1 MTYTGLELFMENL
14 KQLIYSNDNPL
25 INNHPSILSKRP
37 QLQLLYEEL
46 DSMIQILF
54 HGEHTELQYLKRRF
68 KNTAEEAQDIIDLF
82 VSGVHYRKIGY
93 SPRPDV
99 FRTFLNLDHVMRS
112 IKSIKEELI
121 NTSMDNMKID
131 SSQRTKSQQVQS
143 AAAGTSNSRSTL
155 GSKKLFEE
163 IVVGLDHHV
172 EVIRDKLVEDQK
184 QLDVVSIVGMGGLGK
199 TTLATKVFNDRF
211 IVYHFNIRA
220 WVTVSQTYERRDV
233 LIQILA
239 SLGVQVDIESTSDFK
254 LREMLHKSLKGQR
267 YLIVIDDI
275 WSKEAW
281 DNLKVLFPDDDTS
294 SRILLTSRLNE
305 VGLHAKSKPN
315 GLVHFLSYLTEKQS
329 WELLCKKVFHG
340 EECPEGLI
348 KHGMQ
353 IANKCQGLPLSVVVI
368 AGLLAKEPENIDLWK
383 KISCSVASYI
393 ASDGNKHME
402 ALDLSYNHLPLHLRD
417 CFLYLG
423 GFPEDFKFPARWLIG
438 LWMAE
443 GFIQEAE
450 NQSFEDIG
458 EAYLLDLVGRN
469 LVIVAERRSN
479 GGVKSFKVHDL
490 VRELCLRIAQEER
503 FFLRINAAE
512 VAQHEVITSYKLR
525 RLFTN
530 QNTYIVNLA
539 HPPTPS
545 IRSLIYF
552 HTSRCL
558 LIDTAECFRSFALLR
573 VLDLQNYEL
582 INFPEGIVLLVHL
595 RYLAIRHAL
604 VFPSSICNLTSLQ
617 TLIVKTSQSTL
628 VLPSNISDLV
638 NLRHLWSNSLLYLP
652 SINRPMNLQTISDV
666 ELGDLVEYFHK
677 YFPMIKKLSSVFYSN
692 GKSDFELLGYLE
704 TLKLTGIYGRNCR
717 NNKIS
722 FPTTLKQLTLVR
734 CHLPWSDMSI
744 IQSLPN
750 LEVLKL
756 SEDAFEGSLWKT
768 DDEAQFP
775 QLKFLRLE
783 LLKIKQWEA
792 YSINFPCLKE
802 LQLVKCY
809 DLKEI
814 PLEIGDIP
822 TLELIK
828 IDCCS
833 RSVVESIKRIQVD
846 QYDVGNYD
854 LKIYV
859 DGSELSCINR
869 HLRAHG
875 VGSSKELA
883 VPQWN
888 SQLGLQS
895 SQAIIKQLEL
905 ELELDSIES
914 SFYQAQAQAQA
925 QKLARNI

>member
-25 INNHPSILSKRP
+25 SNNHPSILSERP

-54 HGEHTELQYLKRRF
+54 DCEHTELHELKSVKDLKRRL

-82 VSGVHYRKIGY
+82 VSGVHFRKKGY
-93 SPRPDV
+93 SPRSDV
-99 FRTFLNLDHVMRS
+99 FKTFLNLDHKASKRNLQRLL
-112 IKSIKEELI
+112 E
-121 NTSMDNMKID
+121 
-131 SSQRTKSQQVQS
+131 SS
-143 AAAGTSNSRSTL
+143 NRSTL
-155 GSKKLFEE
+155 GSEKLFDE

-211 IVYHFNIRA
+211 IMYHFDIRA
-220 WVTVSQTYERRDV
+220 WVTVSQTYKRRDV

-239 SLGVQVDIESTSDFK
+239 SLGVQVDIKNTDFK

-305 VGLHAKSKPN
+305 VGLHAKSKPS
-315 GLVHFLSYLTEKQS
+315 GLVHFLSYLTKKQS

-340 EECPEGLI
+340 EECPEWLI

-353 IANKCQGLPLSVVVI
+353 IANKCQGPPLSVVVI
-368 AGLLAKEPENIDLWK
+368 AGLLAKEPINRDLWK
-383 KISCSVASYI
+383 KIAHSVGSYI
-393 ASDGNKHME
+393 ATDKNGHME
-402 ALDLSYNHLPLHLRD
+402 TLDLSYNHLPLHLRD

-423 GFPEDFKFPARWLIG
+423 GFPEDFKFPARWLIW

-469 LVIVAERRSN
+469 LVIVAERKSN

-490 VRELCLRIAQEER
+490 VRELSLRIAQEER
-503 FFLRINAAE
+503 FFLKINSTE
-512 VAQHEVITSYKLR
+512 SYPFIISYKQHR
-525 RLFTN
+525 MFTY
-530 QNTYIVNLA
+530 QNIPILNFG

-545 IRSLIYF
+545 LRTLFCFLMPKSWIYD
-552 HTSRCL
+552 
-558 LIDTAECFRSFALLR
+558 IAEHFRSFALLR
-573 VLDLQNYEL
+573 VLDLRNCKL
-582 INFPEGIVLLVHL
+582 IHLPEGIVLLVHL
-595 RYLAIRHAL
+595 
-604 VFPSSICNLTSLQ
+604 
-617 TLIVKTSQSTL
+617 
-628 VLPSNISDLV
+628 
-638 NLRHLWSNSLLYLP
+638 
-652 SINRPMNLQTISDV
+652 
-666 ELGDLVEYFHK
+666 
-677 YFPMIKKLSSVFYSN
+677 
-692 GKSDFELLGYLE
+692 
-704 TLKLTGIYGRNCR
+704 
-717 NNKIS
+717 
-722 FPTTLKQLTLVR
+722 R

-750 LEVLKL
+750 LEVVKLNDTLKG
-756 SEDAFEGSLWKT
+756 ALWKT
-768 DDEAQFP
+768 GEAQFR

-783 LLKIKQWEA
+783 NLYIKQWEA
-792 YSINFPCLKE
+792 YSINFPSLK
-802 LQLVKCY
+802 QLEIVKCRY
-809 DLKEI
+809 LEEV

-828 IDCCS
+828 IDGC
-833 RSVVESIKRIQVD
+833 RVSVVKSMKRIQEE
-846 QYDVGNYD
+846 QHDVGNYD
-854 LKIYV
+854 LQIKV
-859 DGSELSCINR
+859 NGMELSFLLSNKYKWLPVNR
-869 HLRAHG
+869 YR
-875 VGSSKELA
+875 
-883 VPQWN
+883 
-888 SQLGLQS
+888 
-895 SQAIIKQLEL
+895 
-905 ELELDSIES
+905 
-914 SFYQAQAQAQA
+914 
-925 QKLARNI
+925 

>member
-1 MTYTGLELFMENL
+1 MTSTGLELFMENL

-25 INNHPSILSKRP
+25 INNHPSIVSERP

-82 VSGVHYRKIGY
+82 VSGVHCRKIGY
-93 SPRPDV
+93 SPRSDV

-121 NTSMDNMKID
+121 KTSMDNMKMD
-131 SSQRTKSQQVQS
+131 SSQRTKSQHMQC

-155 GSKKLFEE
+155 GSKKLFDE

-211 IVYHFNIRA
+211 IMYHFDIRA
-220 WVTVSQTYERRDV
+220 WVTVSQIYKRRDV

-239 SLGVQVDIESTSDFK
+239 SLGVQVDIENTNDFK

-267 YLIVIDDI
+267 YFIVIDDI

-315 GLVHFLSYLTEKQS
+315 GLVHFLSYLTELQS

-340 EECPEGLI
+340 EECPEWLI

-368 AGLLAKEPENIDLWK
+368 AGLLAKEPINTDLWE
-383 KISCSVASYI
+383 KIAHDVGSYI
-393 ASDGNKHME
+393 ATDKNEHME
-402 ALDLSYNHLPLHLRD
+402 TLNLSYNYLPLHLRD

-423 GFPEDFKFPARWLIG
+423 GFPEDFKFPARWLIR

-458 EAYLLDLVGRN
+458 EAYLLDLVSRN
-469 LVIVAERRSN
+469 LLIVAERRSN

-490 VRELCLRIAQEER
+490 VRALCLRIAQEER
-503 FFLRINAAE
+503 FFQRINSTE
-512 VAQHEVITSYKLR
+512 SYKFIVSDKQHR
-525 RLFTN
+525 MFTY
-530 QNTYIVNLA
+530 QDIHIVKFA

-545 IRSLIYF
+545 LRTLFCFLTPTSLIYD
-552 HTSRCL
+552 
-558 LIDTAECFRSFALLR
+558 IAEHFRSFALLR
-573 VLDLQNYEL
+573 VLDLQNCEP
-582 INFPEGIVLLVHL
+582 INFPEGISLLVHL
-595 RYLAIRHAL
+595 RYLAIWHL
-604 VFPSSICNLTSLQ
+604 FGFPSSLLNLTSLQ
-617 TLIVKTSQSTL
+617 TLIIKTSQSSL
-628 VLPSNISDLV
+628 PLPSNISDLV
-638 NLRHLWSNSLLYLP
+638 NLKHLSSNKKFCLP
-652 SINRPMNLQTISDV
+652 SINRPMNLQTISKV
-666 ELGDLVEYFHK
+666 ELGDLVEYF
-677 YFPMIKKLSSVFYSN
+677 PVIKRLSSIFYSN
-692 GKSDFELLGYLE
+692 EKHDFKLLRYLE
-704 TLKLTGIYGRNCR
+704 TLKLTGYGRKPSGTELPKGEPNCR
-717 NNKIS
+717 NNQIT
-722 FPTTLKQLTLVR
+722 FPTTLKKLTLER
-734 CHLPWSDMSI
+734 CYLPWSDMSI

-756 SEDAFEGSLWKT
+756 GEDSFDGPLWKT
-768 DDEAQFP
+768 DDEAQFR
-775 QLKFLRLE
+775 QLKLLRLDM
-783 LLKIKQWEA
+783 LNFRQWEA
-792 YSINFPCLKE
+792 YSINFPCLKQFE
-802 LQLVKCY
+802 IVGCY
-809 DLKEI
+809 NLEEI

-822 TLELIK
+822 TLEVIR
-828 IDCCS
+828 IDYRS
-833 RSVVESIKRIQVD
+833 RSIFESVKRILEQ
-846 QYDVGNYD
+846 QRDVGNYD
-854 LKIYV
+854 LQIEGHEI
-859 DGSELSCINR
+859 D
-869 HLRAHG
+869 
-875 VGSSKELA
+875 
-883 VPQWN
+883 
-888 SQLGLQS
+888 LQFLF
-895 SQAIIKQLEL
+895 ALLEH
-905 ELELDSIES
+905 
-914 SFYQAQAQAQA
+914 
-925 QKLARNI
+925 

>member
-25 INNHPSILSKRP
+25 INNHPSILSERP

-46 DSMIQILF
+46 YSMIQILF
-54 HGEHTELQYLKRRF
+54 DEHTELHDLQKVQYLKRSL
-68 KNTAEEAQDIIDLF
+68 KHTADEAQDVIDLF
-82 VSGVHYRKIGY
+82 VSGVHFRKKGY
-93 SPRPDV
+93 SPRSDV
-99 FRTFLNLDHVMRS
+99 YKTTLILDHAMRS

-121 NTSMDNMKID
+121 QTRMDNMKMN
-131 SSQRTKSQQVQS
+131 SSQRTKSQQMQC
-143 AAAGTSNSRSTL
+143 AAAGTSNSRSML
-155 GSKKLFEE
+155 GSKKLFDE

-211 IVYHFNIRA
+211 IMYHFNIRA
-220 WVTVSQTYERRDV
+220 WVTVSQTYTKRDV

-239 SLGVQVDIESTSDFK
+239 SLGVQVDIENTNDFK
-254 LREMLHKSLKGQR
+254 LREMLHKSLKVQR

-275 WSKEAW
+275 WSKETW
-281 DNLKVLFPDDDTS
+281 DNLKVLFPDDETS

-340 EECPEGLI
+340 EECPEWLI

-353 IANKCQGLPLSVVVI
+353 IANKCQGLPLSVVVV
-368 AGLLAKEPENIDLWK
+368 AGLLAKEPENIDLWE
-383 KISCSVASYI
+383 KISCSVTSCI
-393 ASDGNKHME
+393 ASDENKHME
-402 ALDLSYNHLPLHLRD
+402 TLDLSYNHLPLHLRD

-423 GFPEDFKFPARWLIG
+423 GFPEDFKFPARRLIR

-503 FFLRINAAE
+503 FFQRINSTE
-512 VAQHEVITSYKLR
+512 SYEFIISYKQR
-525 RLFTN
+525 RMFIYQDITILKF
-530 QNTYIVNLA
+530 A

-545 IRSLIYF
+545 LRTLFCFLTPTSWIYD
-552 HTSRCL
+552 
-558 LIDTAECFRSFALLR
+558 IAEHVRSFVLLR
-573 VLDLQNYEL
+573 VLDLQNCKL
-582 INFPEGIVLLVHL
+582 INFPDSIVLLVHL
-595 RYLAIRHAL
+595 RYLAIGHAL
-604 VFPSSICNLTSLQ
+604 GFPSSICNLTSLQ
-617 TLIVKTSQSTL
+617 SVIIKTNHGYMSSL
-628 VLPSNISDLV
+628 LLPSNISDLV
-638 NLRHLWSNSLLYLP
+638 NLRHLWSDSVLYLP
-652 SINRPMNLQTISDV
+652 SLNRPMNLQTISEV
-666 ELGDLVEYFHK
+666 ELGENFQK
-677 YFPMIKKLSSVFYSN
+677 YFPVIKKMSLILN
-692 GKSDFELLGYLE
+692 SDEGNDFVLLPCLE
-704 TLKLTGIYGRNCR
+704 TLKLTGIYRRKLTEPELPKGEPNCR
-717 NNKIS
+717 NNQIS

-756 SEDAFEGSLWKT
+756 SDYAFDGSLWKT
-768 DDEAQFP
+768 DEVQFR

-783 LLKIKQWEA
+783 QLNIKQWEA
-792 YSINFPCLKE
+792 YSVNFPCLK
-802 LQLVKCY
+802 QLEIVTCFN
-809 DLKEI
+809 LEEI

-828 IDCCS
+828 TNGWI
-833 RSVVESIKRIQVD
+833 RSFVESLKRIQEE
-846 QYDVGNYD
+846 QHDVGNYD
-854 LKIYV
+854 LQIKV
-859 DGSELSCINR
+859 DGMELSF
-869 HLRAHG
+869 
-875 VGSSKELA
+875 
-883 VPQWN
+883 
-888 SQLGLQS
+888 
-895 SQAIIKQLEL
+895 
-905 ELELDSIES
+905 
-914 SFYQAQAQAQA
+914 FYQFMRIMREDWNDLRTMESHP
-925 QKLARNI
+925 KSKDYNLMIFG